1 MPARAHMQTLR
12 RPGTAENVPQR
23 RDAGGLLRLAWAA
36 RCALYRALFTALILG
51 LLRVHDREHA
61 CQ

>member
-1 MPARAHMQTLR
+1 MQTLR
-12 RPGTAENVPQR
+12 RPGTAEHVPQR

-36 RCALYRALFTALILG
+36 RCALYRALFTVLILG
-51 LLRVHDREHA
+51 HLLVHDREHA